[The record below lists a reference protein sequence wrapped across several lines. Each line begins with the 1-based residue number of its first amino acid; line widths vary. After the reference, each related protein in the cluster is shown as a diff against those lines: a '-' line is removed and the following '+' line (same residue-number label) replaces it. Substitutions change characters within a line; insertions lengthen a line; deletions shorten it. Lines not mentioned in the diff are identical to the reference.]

1 MAKTGLDR
9 LDVHKESGDIRSM
22 FVLDRRRLFRLMM
35 GTMSAAAFGAIATS
49 TSAESISA
57 ESRTALITLYV
68 AMFNSAPD
76 GDTLD
81 TMVSAWESGKTMIE
95 IADTLDNDEFRT
107 SYPAFL
113 TPEEFADRLLD
124 VLFGDGQGGYIVNSN
139 AVNYSRRRIV
149 SSVNSGRSDTQI
161 ISQAASALIRSPNLA
176 YTDAIARLSN
186 KVELADAYART
197 VQTHPKDQEGK
208 PDNSLARSLIANVTP
223 DRSSISTVIDRILD
237 GTLDGL
243 PYYAS
248 PA

>member
-1 MAKTGLDR
+1 
-9 LDVHKESGDIRSM
+9 
-22 FVLDRRRLFRLMM
+22 MM

-49 TSAESISA
+49 TSAASIPL
-57 ESRTALITLYV
+57 ERRTALITLYV
-68 AMFNSAPD
+68 ALFNSAPD

-81 TMVSAWESGKTMIE
+81 AMVAAWEDGKSLLE
-95 IADTLDNDEFRT
+95 IADTLDNQEFRM

-113 TPEEFADRLLD
+113 TPEEFADRFLD
-124 VLFGDGQGGYIVNSN
+124 VLFGDGQGGYIVSDN
-139 AVNYSRRRIV
+139 ATNYSRRWIISALNNGV
-149 SSVNSGRSDTQI
+149 SDVHI
-161 ISQAASALIRSPNLA
+161 ISQATSALIRSSNTA
-176 YTDAIARLSN
+176 YDDAIARMSN

-243 PYYAS
+243 PSYAS